1 MRNCSG
7 VTESGGAS
15 ASIYHKELKG
25 DVVRIPELQHRRT
38 TEVFD
43 RTVGHAEAVEVV
55 RSGLQRLTVRD
66 GETQVI
72 QTHPV
77 LVEAVL
83 GRRDGAKP
91 EQTGAEAVDHPAAQ
105 KRQLLT
111 RLLVGV

>member
-1 MRNCSG
+1 MLSGSRNSSTAEPPRSLIAPWG
-7 VTESGGAS
+7 TPRLSRWS
-15 ASIYHKELKG
+15 A
-25 DVVRIPELQHRRT
+25 
-38 TEVFD
+38 
-43 RTVGHAEAVEVV
+43 AAC
-55 RSGLQRLTVRD
+55 SGLQRLTVRD